1 MVTKQEKQ
9 EVCIESLE
17 KLAPYVVKLKNFEF
31 KRNYIGSSEYEL
43 VLDVNSTHYLRV
55 TFVEPRP
62 VNYNSGQ
69 IRLDVVSKTSNFI
82 QHRIWLAIE
91 PAEDSDAYFGYSSP
105 YFRGKPQEWEKVGSV
120 SKDISILF
128 APRLIT
134 EGIRSDTVLNTLHL
148 GLPKLLSE
156 INKLSDFRFE

>member
-1 MVTKQEKQ
+1 MVTKLEKQ
-9 EVCIESLE
+9 EVCIKSLE

-43 VLDVNSTHYLRV
+43 VLDVKSTHYLRV
-55 TFVEPRP
+55 TLVEPRP

-120 SKDISILF
+120 SKDISVLF

-134 EGIRSDTVLNTLHL
+134 EGVRSDTVLNALYL
-148 GLPKLLSE
+148 GFPKLL
-156 INKLSDFRFE
+156 NKVKHLPDLMFE

>member
-9 EVCIESLE
+9 EVCIKSLE
-17 KLAPYVVKLKNFEF
+17 QLAPYVVKLKNLEF

-43 VLDVNSTHYLRV
+43 IVYVSSTHSLKV

-69 IRLDVVSKTSNFI
+69 IRLDVISKASNFI

-91 PAEDSDAYFGYSSP
+91 PTESSDAYLGYSSP
-105 YFRGKPQEWEKVGSV
+105 YFRGRPQEWEKVGSV
-120 SKDISILF
+120 SRDISVLF

-134 EGIRSDTVLNTLHL
+134 EGVRSDAVLNALYL
-148 GLPKLLSE
+148 GLPKLL
-156 INKLSDFRFE
+156 NKVKQLSDFMFE